1 MKTETLAILVRHS
14 RGPHMPADSE
24 QAQHLLTAL
33 QLSSPALPIGGFA
46 YSQGLEW
53 AIEEGTVCD
62 YTSAQSWITD
72 MLHLSLG
79 RQELVLWRACYQAA
93 AANELRHLSDLN
105 SRIYALKETAEL
117 RQETTQMGQSLARL
131 FPIWGDAQ
139 RLSNIPL
146 SRPWTYSAAHASLCA
161 CVGLNE
167 SLGMTSFTWS
177 WCENQV
183 LTAIKH
189 VPLGQTDGQRLLHGL
204 HAEIQVAI
212 RKAQG
217 LELSEMGSALFGLAI
232 ASARHET
239 QYSRLF
245 RS

>member
-1 MKTETLAILVRHS
+1 MA
-14 RGPHMPADSE
+14 ADSNR
-24 QAQHLLTAL
+24 AKSLLTAL

-53 AIEEGTVCD
+53 AIEEGTIHD
-62 YTSAQSWITD
+62 YSSAQSWITD

-79 RQELVLWRACYQAA
+79 RQELVLWRACYQAV
-93 AANELRHLSDLN
+93 AANQFEELAGLN
-105 SRIYALKETAEL
+105 ARIYALKETAEL

-131 FPIWGDAQ
+131 FSVWDGAAG
-139 RLSNIPL
+139 LSGVAL
-146 SRPWTYSAAHASLCA
+146 TRPWTYPAAHAGLCA
-161 CVGLNE
+161 STGLDE
-167 SLGMTSFTWS
+167 TTGMASFAWS

-189 VPLGQTDGQRLLHGL
+189 VPLGQTDGQRLLQGL
-204 HAEIQVAI
+204 HAELQIAIQT
-212 RKAQG
+212 AQA
-217 LELSEMGSALFGLAI
+217 LELSRMGSALFGLAV